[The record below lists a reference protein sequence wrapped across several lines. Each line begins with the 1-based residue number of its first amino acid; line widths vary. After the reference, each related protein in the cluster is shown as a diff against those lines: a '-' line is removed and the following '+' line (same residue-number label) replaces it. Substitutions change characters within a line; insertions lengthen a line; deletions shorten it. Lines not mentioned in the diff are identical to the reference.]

1 MFSSS
6 PACEWLASPRVLCC
20 TADSQIYGR
29 NGLCNNLRTA
39 KIQNNQS
46 GYHRCINTVRHVTL
60 YESAVGCNFNPSL
73 RGASQFFKQVNLNL
87 FDDSIGQFAWDLRR
101 LIVVWRA
108 GCVDPSSMWRRGGG
122 SGGAFCACVVLAACA
137 ESAGGGGASPCVV

>member
-1 MFSSS
+1 MYISCVF
-6 PACEWLASPRVLCC
+6 
-20 TADSQIYGR
+20 
-29 NGLCNNLRTA
+29 
-39 KIQNNQS
+39 KIHTLFIQTRHEKS
-46 GYHRCINTVRHVTL
+46 G
-60 YESAVGCNFNPSL
+60 P
-73 RGASQFFKQVNLNL
+73 NLNL

-122 SGGAFCACVVLAACA
+122 SGGAFCARVVLAACA

>member
-1 MFSSS
+1 M
-6 PACEWLASPRVLCC
+6 
-20 TADSQIYGR
+20 
-29 NGLCNNLRTA
+29 
-39 KIQNNQS
+39 
-46 GYHRCINTVRHVTL
+46 
-60 YESAVGCNFNPSL
+60 
-73 RGASQFFKQVNLNL
+73 NLNL

-137 ESAGGGGASPCVV
+137 ESAGAAAPVRVLSKTATSVSQYISLVIPTIVHLEYVQGVWIKC